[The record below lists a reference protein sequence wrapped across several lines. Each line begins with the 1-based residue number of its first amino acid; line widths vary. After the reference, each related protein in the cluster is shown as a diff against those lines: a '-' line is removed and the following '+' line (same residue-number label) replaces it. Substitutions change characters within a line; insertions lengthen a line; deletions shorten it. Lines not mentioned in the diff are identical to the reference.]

1 MSDLIREGAEKLLEG
16 ISKELGLDL
25 QNENFA
31 DTPARMSRMYRE
43 ILSGV
48 DRTDEQVE
56 GILKSAFPCDNDQL
70 VLIKDIEAFSLCP
83 HHFLPVHYKIHVAYI
98 PSGEVIGLSKLSR
111 LVNILACRPVLQ
123 EQFVNDVSDNLM
135 KIKGTV
141 GAACIAEGEHYC
153 MTMRGVKQSQAK
165 TITSS
170 LKGVFLEGNGH
181 KAQQARQELL
191 QLIGN
196 R

>member
-1 MSDLIREGAEKLLEG
+1 MEIEQAAENLLKA
-16 ISKELGLDL
+16 INKELGLDID
-25 QNENFA
+25 NKNFY
-31 DTPARMSRMYRE
+31 DTPARIARMYRE

-48 DRTDEQVE
+48 NNTEAQVKN
-56 GILKSAFPCDNDQL
+56 ILESAFPCDNDQL

-98 PSGEVIGLSKLSR
+98 PSDEVIGLSKLVR
-111 LVNILACRPVLQ
+111 LVNILAKRPVIQ

-141 GAACIAEGEHYC
+141 GAACIAEGVHYC
-153 MTMRGVKQSQAK
+153 MAMRGVKQSQAK

-196 R
+196 H